1 MLGTS
6 SPTRPTGG
14 LGLASTPAP
23 LPAPGTETR
32 LTMWTRLYG
41 WLDRNVFELGREM
54 RLSYL
59 PPLMVYVA
67 AGVQG
72 LTAIV
77 GTFFVKDYLGLSAE
91 LLAALGFWAMIPW
104 SLKMPLGH
112 LVDLMWR
119 WKALLV
125 YLGAGLITTS
135 LLIMLALLD
144 RPEAM
149 AAVMPVEAWYVL
161 SVLLAPLGYVVQ
173 DVVADAMTVE
183 AVPTLDDAG
192 RPIDPERRRLMHT
205 TMQTLGRV
213 AIIGGGVFVA
223 LLNIWLF
230 RGVDAMDEADKL
242 ATYIQ
247 IYTLALLIPVTSVS
261 GVVLGSVLTGR
272 EVRRL
277 RALGETAA
285 ALRLLN
291 GGTEAT
297 RPNWWILGGSLVFV
311 VFTLAV
317 GLGDVPF
324 NEEIVFAGSMGI
336 VLFLINRLLR
346 ELAPEAARVLLGTA
360 IIIFVFRAMP
370 TPGAGETWW
379 LIDDLGFDQQF
390 LSVLS
395 LVGSGMAL
403 AGMFIFRR
411 FMADHSIAY
420 IVGFLTILGALLAL
434 PILGLYYGL
443 HHWTAAHTAGIV
455 DARFIALVD
464 TAVESPLGQVAMI
477 PMLAW
482 IANSAPA
489 HLKATFFAVMASFTN
504 LALSASQLGTKYL
517 NQVFTVTREVR
528 SDGVVTVPANYS
540 ELGMLLWTV
549 LALGLVLP
557 FAAIALVK
565 LTRLRSA

>member
-1 MLGTS
+1 MLM
-6 SPTRPTGG
+6 P
-14 LGLASTPAP
+14 
-23 LPAPGTETR
+23 R
-32 LTMWTRLYG
+32 LTLWTSLYD

-54 RLSYL
+54 RFSYL

-112 LVDLMWR
+112 IVDLIWR

-125 YLGAGLITTS
+125 YVGAALITAS

-144 RPEAM
+144 RPEVM

-183 AVPTLDDAG
+183 AVPALDETG
-192 RPIDPERRRLMHT
+192 RPIEPERRRLMHT

-213 AIIGGGVFVA
+213 AIIGGGVLVA
-223 LLNIWLF
+223 LLNVWLF
-230 RGVDAMDEADKL
+230 RGVDAMDEAAKL
-242 ATYIQ
+242 ATYVD
-247 IYTLALLIPVTSVS
+247 IYALALLIPVTSVS
-261 GVVLGSVLTGR
+261 GVILGGLLKRR
-272 EVRRL
+272 ELRRL

-285 ALRLLN
+285 AERLLH
-291 GGTEAT
+291 GGAEHT
-297 RPNWWILGGSLVFV
+297 RPNWWILGGSLAFV
-311 VFTLAV
+311 IFTLAM
-317 GLGDVPF
+317 GLGDLPY
-324 NEEIVFAGSMGI
+324 NEEIVFAGSMAI
-336 VLFLINRLLR
+336 VLFLMSRLLR
-346 ELAPEAARVLLGTA
+346 ELSPSAARVLLGTA
-360 IIIFVFRAMP
+360 ILIFVFRAVP
-370 TPGAGETWW
+370 TPGAGYTWW
-379 LIDDLGFDQQF
+379 IIDDLAFDQQF

-395 LVGSGMAL
+395 LVASSITLVAL
-403 AGMFIFRR
+403 FVFRR
-411 FMADHSIAY
+411 FMADHSIIY
-420 IVGFLTILGALLAL
+420 IIAFLTILSTLLAL
-434 PILGLYYGL
+434 PNLGLYYGL

-464 TAVESPLGQVAMI
+464 TAVESPLGQVAMV

-482 IANSAPA
+482 IANSAPS
-489 HLKATFFAVMASFTN
+489 HLKATFFAVMASFAN

-517 NQVFTVTREVR
+517 NQIFTITREVR
-528 SDGVVTVPANYS
+528 DRATEAVTVPADYA
-540 ELGMLLWTV
+540 ELGWLLWTV
-549 LALGLVLP
+549 MGLGLALP
-557 FAAIALVK
+557 FAAIAVVK